1 MSDFYFLLHFH
12 VFMSLWIQLWSLFMG
27 VSWARVTVITAT
39 VKNAPTGWEGKSRL
53 ALLRG
58 AEEDYLG
65 DVRGLPPTPRAQ
77 SHHLIGPFAEFPQS
91 IKSGPAGFIH
101 LDSRTESRGW
111 PQILC
116 HLKITQ
122 KSRSQCSSSR
132 VLISVLLF
140 LRDIFF
146 FENSIFQ
153 RFLPLFYRFQGSS
166 ATLSLGISVIP

>member
-1 MSDFYFLLHFH
+1 MLKP
-12 VFMSLWIQLWSLFMG
+12 
-27 VSWARVTVITAT
+27 T
-39 VKNAPTGWEGKSRL
+39 APTGWEGKSQL

-77 SHHLIGPFAEFPQS
+77 SHHLIGPFAEFPLS

-101 LDSRTESRGW
+101 LDDRTESREW
-111 PQILC
+111 PQKLC
-116 HLKITQ
+116 NLKITQ
-122 KSRSQCSSSR
+122 EGRSHCSSSR

-146 FENSIFQ
+146 LKTIFQ
-153 RFLPLFYRFQGSS
+153 RFLPLFDRFQETS